1 MRTTW
6 KRVVCVLLPNKQHL
20 ECTVG
25 VRARGRE
32 VMNSVLKQLGLTDL
46 QVFALSVVRDNEYL
60 FLDLDQK
67 LSKYFDARWKSG
79 SVTVPFILFLRVLFY
94 VENGRIIS
102 NTKVRQLY
110 YTELRQKVLQ
120 SQSHHQEASFFLL
133 AASALQAEVGDLEP
147 TQRSDEEEE
156 EKKPYFLPEDYF
168 PSWMI
173 KRRGRDFL
181 LRNCPTLH
189 SELRGV
195 SHSRAMLSFIKE
207 ANELQDVAVSFYRMR
222 QEKKTLRSSIL
233 FGVAVQGV
241 HIYQEVEGKLCLLF
255 NFSWTDIDRLTFKG
269 RSFEISAVGSLCLPK
284 LQYYTHSAFQSK
296 HILRHLTD
304 THRFH
309 MDTRQ
314 AVGFIQQLEDMHA
327 CRLYNEA
334 YICDN
339 PALEQTLQSNCLTL
353 SKEEEEEEDEGSTLD
368 VEQCLDESE
377 EVFVDDPA
385 EVSWLADLFYGT
397 SVDGALVL
405 PASRSHWA
413 V

>member
-222 QEKKTLRSSIL
+222 Q
-233 FGVAVQGV
+233 
-241 HIYQEVEGKLCLLF
+241 
-255 NFSWTDIDRLTFKG
+255 G

-413 V
+413 VVTMEMKQVVCGRVDEGMSVD